1 MGRPGII
8 WHVTLSAGT
17 QCEQRSHA
25 ALIMQI
31 ISILGLA
38 ILLVTGIAAASH
50 LEGGQAP
57 SNTATSSAL
66 PNSAMTHAA
75 AAESSSDA
83 PAASERE
90 YGSLSAGAL
99 CILGALGGL
108 ILALALRGLLRRRTL
123 VGLLAPRRELPF
135 RLSMMR
141 YLLPRT
147 TGPSLSQLGL
157 SRT

>member
-57 SNTATSSAL
+57 SHTATSAL

-75 AAESSSDA
+75 TAESSSDA

-141 YLLPRT
+141 DLLPRT

>member
-1 MGRPGII
+1 M
-8 WHVTLSAGT
+8 TLSAGT

-57 SNTATSSAL
+57 SNTATSAF

-75 AAESSSDA
+75 TAESSADA

-90 YGSLSAGAL
+90 YGSFSTGAL

-108 ILALALRGLLRRRTL
+108 ILAFALRGLLRRRTL
-123 VGLLAPRRELPF
+123 VGLLAPRRKLPF
-135 RLSMMR
+135 GLSMMR
-141 YLLPRT
+141 HLLPRT

>member
-57 SNTATSSAL
+57 SNTATSAP

-75 AAESSSDA
+75 TAGSSSDA

-141 YLLPRT
+141 DLLPRT